1 MALETAKRP
10 ALEKPSR
17 KASQVWKTLSDSLRP
32 KTKSTDD
39 IILQLQ
45 KCFLKELGPDQA
57 QKLLKSADCSLFE
70 EKAEFDD
77 FGYKRIL
84 IEENEK
90 FNLVLMCWPEGSATS
105 IHDHTGSEC
114 IMKCLAGK
122 IRETRYKWPVKK
134 RQSLEKIC
142 EEDLKKNEVSG
153 INDEEGLHLIENP
166 STAERAISLHLYYPP
181 LSECLVFDE
190 YTGKA
195 RRIRL
200 KLS

>member
-1 MALETAKRP
+1 VL
-10 ALEKPSR
+10 
-17 KASQVWKTLSDSLRP
+17 KAFSFFFNLWDGFSDVLLNTVHSNSWFVRNHVDKACGRLKKKYSCCNFTVKSKLNTGRGIDRTRIRNGVNMIGRIQDSLRP

-134 RQSLEKIC
+134 RQSLEKIWGC
-142 EEDLKKNEVSG
+142 
-153 INDEEGLHLIENP
+153 
-166 STAERAISLHLYYPP
+166 T
-181 LSECLVFDE
+181 
-190 YTGKA
+190 
-195 RRIRL
+195 
-200 KLS
+200 